1 MNLLLTATPRLAA
14 RKVHAR
20 ADLPFYRRAQ
30 LVRA

>member
-20 ADLPFYRRAQ
+20 ADLPLYCRTL
-30 LVRA
+30 LVHA